1 MWGTKKTKW
10 GNQNL
15 IDTEKDTMN
24 SGIEELSDAKFQVN
38 AKKTFEIIHKSS
50 DVIFP
55 KKGEQLQIVT
65 FKSFNAALFL
75 QHLSTIEDIEEMYIS
90 AYSLNFESAEII
102 SKLCT
107 NQNVKCEILISNL
120 RNQAYRK
127 KEEMTKQMF
136 IENPNIK
143 LFFCSSHAKVISIK
157 TKKGNF
163 YTIQGSGNL
172 SFNSRVEQYV
182 IDNHEGVFQFTK
194 RWFNEI
200 RVFLQDKKELVC
212 FNY

>member
-1 MWGTKKTKW
+1 MSWGKKTKW
-10 GNQNL
+10 GNANL
-15 IDTEKDTMN
+15 IDKEKDTMN
-24 SGIEELSDAKFQVN
+24 SGIEELCSAKFQLN
-38 AKKTFEIIHKSS
+38 AKKTFEIIHKAI

-55 KKGEQLQIVT
+55 KKDEQLQIVT

-75 QHLSTIEDIEEMYIS
+75 QHLSILEQIEEMYIS
-90 AYSLNFESAEII
+90 AYSLNYESAEII
-102 SKLCT
+102 SNLCT
-107 NQNVKCEILISNL
+107 TQNIKCEILISNL

-136 IENPNIK
+136 IQNKNIK
-143 LFFCSSHAKVISIK
+143 LFFCSSHAKIISVK
-157 TKKGNF
+157 TKEGNF

-182 IDNHEGVFQFTK
+182 IDNNQGVFDFTK
-194 RWFNEI
+194 KWFSEI
-200 RVFLQDKKELVC
+200 RLFLQDKKELVC